1 MNWQRLAGQMAGLI
15 TGLMVASCAPDTSK
29 IYDEGVLALQQGR
42 PAEAVTKMNQVL
54 KLRPNY
60 LPAHEQRGI
69 AYLKLGEYQSS
80 VLDLTK
86 ALEANQDNPVVLR
99 HRAIAYFGLG
109 RPEQGAAD
117 LCRAA
122 EITKDA
128 KVQENCA
135 NRQKAEETPAP
146 ENPG

>member
-1 MNWQRLAGQMAGLI
+1 MRWQGLA
-15 TGLMVASCAPDTSK
+15 GLMVGLVLTSCAPDTTK
-29 IYDEGVLALQQGR
+29 LYDEGVLALKQGR

-54 KLRPNY
+54 QHRPNY

-69 AYLKLGEYQSS
+69 AYLKLGEYQSA

-86 ALEANQDNPVVLR
+86 ALEGNGDNPVVLR
-99 HRAIAYFGLG
+99 HRAIAYFGMG
-109 RPEQGAAD
+109 KPAEGAAD

-128 KVQENCA
+128 KVQANCA
-135 NRQKAEETPAP
+135 QRQLSESTTP
-146 ENPG
+146 N

>member
-1 MNWQRLAGQMAGLI
+1 MKWQGLAGLMVGLV
-15 TGLMVASCAPDTSK
+15 VASCAPDTTK

-54 KLRPNY
+54 KRRPNY

-69 AYLKLGEYQSS
+69 AYLKLGEYRDS

-86 ALEANQDNPVVLR
+86 ALEGNQDNPVVLR
-99 HRAIAYFGLG
+99 HRAIAYFGMG
-109 RPEQGAAD
+109 KPAEGAAD

-122 EITKDA
+122 EITKDT
-128 KVQENCA
+128 KVQETCA
-135 NRQKAEETPAP
+135 QRQQAEQPPAP
-146 ENPG
+146 NNPG